1 MWRPF
6 NLIYF
11 ILTLYFTIYPSQSV
25 LEWLFGSDS
34 QKKENGDVKQ
44 GSGARF
50 EVISTDEHFLEF
62 AKTLKDLSTLDACNQ
77 IVVFNLRK
85 KCGDLSEEE
94 LGKLAVQ
101 LLNCQSEAEQ
111 RPVFP
116 CSNSMTLAECT
127 KPMDTTTWNTY
138 QIVSNRARAMCYEA
152 QQAQFHRLTEKTVNN
167 LMTSAHGQ
175 TEVMKELKDGQEQ
188 LHLMTTETIRKLF
201 ESQQELLITHE
212 SLRSAQEGVFTHI
225 KDNIQELTKEKSLI
239 ATGNKELAGM
249 TQKIKQELDLTR
261 EQLQDQESAQR
272 QNHQT
277 ILEDLKNI
285 RNRAKDAFDKLDS
298 STKHLLLSHSNMTT
312 HYQEMFSNLQKI
324 NKTVTG
330 LLRSVAEMQE
340 NMERKLGW
348 ISQLLGGADDK
359 LQLLTSCVLHIA
371 YFLLMVVAAAFLHL
385 PLFSR
390 FLLLIVIVSN
400 AAAEISYST
409 SLDFAGMTA
418 FIFSTSMAYWALTWI
433 RGNLQYN
440 SAPGSAAAA
449 ITFSPSSSRQ
459 SAPLS
464 SEELRQ
470 LTTTLGRLYNT
481 MTDSLNQSTSPTCA
495 GDAIPEARTPADTH
509 RTNVQQPDST
519 NEEVNQ
525 VRRVLLNHL
534 GGDTPNR
541 SSPARFSSGS
551 RTPMSATPQSS
562 RASTPSLASRCLA
575 ITRTGAPC
583 RMQSM
588 TGQEYC
594 HRHFRT

>member
-175 TEVMKELKDGQEQ
+175 TVVMKELKDGQEQ

-324 NKTVTG
+324 NKTVTC
-330 LLRSVAEMQE
+330 LLKSVAEMQE
-340 NMERKLGW
+340 NMERKIGW
-348 ISQLLGGADDK
+348 ISQLLGGA
-359 LQLLTSCVLHIA
+359 
-371 YFLLMVVAAAFLHL
+371 
-385 PLFSR
+385 
-390 FLLLIVIVSN
+390 
-400 AAAEISYST
+400 
-409 SLDFAGMTA
+409 
-418 FIFSTSMAYWALTWI
+418 AYWALSWI

-440 SAPGSAAAA
+440 RAPGSAAAAA
-449 ITFSPSSSRQ
+449 ITFSPSSSHQ

>member
-1 MWRPF
+1 MWRPV
-6 NLIYF
+6 NQIYF
-11 ILTLYFTIYPSQSV
+11 VLTLYFTIYPSQSV

-34 QKKENGDVKQ
+34 QQKENGDVKQ

-101 LLNCQSEAEQ
+101 LLNCQSEAEH

-116 CSNSMTLAECT
+116 CTSSMTLASCT

-152 QQAQFHRLTEKTVNN
+152 QQTQFHRLTEATVNN

-201 ESQQELLITHE
+201 ESQQELLITHQ
-212 SLRSAQEGVFTHI
+212 SLQSAQEGVFTHI

-239 ATGNKELAGM
+239 ATGNKELASM

-285 RNRAKDAFDKLDS
+285 HSRAKDAFDKLDS
-298 STKHLLLSHSNMTT
+298 STKHLLTSHNKMTAN
-312 HYQEMFSNLQKI
+312 YEEMFSNLQKI
-324 NKTVTG
+324 NTTVTS
-330 LLRSVAEMQE
+330 LLGAVAEMQE
-340 NMERKLGW
+340 NMERKIGW

-359 LQLLTSCVLHIA
+359 LQLLTSCVFHIA

-433 RGNLQYN
+433 RSNLQYN
-440 SAPGSAAAA
+440 SSPGSSSSA
-449 ITFSPSSSRQ
+449 ITFSPSSSGQ

-464 SEELRQ
+464 SDELRE
-470 LTTTLGRLYNT
+470 LTSTLGRLYNT
-481 MTDSLNQSTSPTCA
+481 MTDSLNQSTSQPCA
-495 GDAIPEARTPADTH
+495 GDAIPDVRTPQEVP
-509 RTNVQQPDST
+509 RNNVQQPDST
-519 NEEVNQ
+519 IEEVNQ
-525 VRRVLLNHL
+525 VRRVLLNQL
-534 GGDTPNR
+534 GGETPNR

-551 RTPMSATPQSS
+551 RTPISGTPQSS